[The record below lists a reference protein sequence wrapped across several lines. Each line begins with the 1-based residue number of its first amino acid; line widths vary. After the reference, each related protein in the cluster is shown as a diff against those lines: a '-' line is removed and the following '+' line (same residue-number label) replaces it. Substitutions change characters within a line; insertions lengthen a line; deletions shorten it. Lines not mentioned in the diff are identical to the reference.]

1 MLLKWTY
8 FKDPLHNVE
17 YLSPEKPPEMLLFIS
32 GTLNARQSFSFGQCN
47 INQLIISSNLCLQG
61 VKFSKPSRH
70 IFRINYTLSPRCFS
84 KLQSEIKAQQL
95 NVSRFQTKHAPVIKN
110 DPEPRRLT
118 SRKVAAFVIIPV
130 CLSRGYLSY
139 IGLLFSFKII
149 DLGCRF
155 VKG

>member
-1 MLLKWTY
+1 MLNIYHQK
-8 FKDPLHNVE
+8 K
-17 YLSPEKPPEMLLFIS
+17 PEMSLFIS
-32 GTLNARQSFSFGQCN
+32 GTLNARQSFSFSQGN
-47 INQLIISSNLCLQG
+47 INQLIISSNLCGSKVFKAITSHFWHKLHFISQMFLQTSIWN
-61 VKFSKPSRH
+61 KNS
-70 IFRINYTLSPRCFS
+70 
-84 KLQSEIKAQQL
+84 KAQQL